1 MLTPEEKAKKNR
13 ANAQKSTGPKT
24 PEGKQRSAKNSV
36 KHGKHA
42 NLLKN
47 FVPPHS
53 AVLCNQDRQRFFRLL
68 ERLIEDYQ
76 PHNTTEAIVVRKI
89 ADAEWRGITFD
100 ELFTAFWNKELME
113 KFKAKQEHIPEIAE
127 VLSELLVYE
136 DQANHPAVEQL
147 HHRIKKALERTIL
160 ANEKRLIL
168 LRKHFPSA
176 STAIERRDFDR
187 EKREFFRGHPELLEP
202 GPDLEN
208 EATFSGPSAAVE
220 NFQLIEQ

>member
-1 MLTPEEKAKKNR
+1 MLSAEDRAKINR

-24 PEGKQRSAKNSV
+24 PAGKQRSAKNSI
-36 KHGKHA
+36 KDGKHA

-53 AVLCNQDRQRFFRLL
+53 AVLCNQDRQRFFRLQ
-68 ERLIEDYQ
+68 ERLIQDYQ
-76 PHNTTEAIVVRKI
+76 PHNLAEAMAVRKI
-89 ADAEWRGITFD
+89 ADAEWRSLTFD
-100 ELFTAFWNKELME
+100 ELFTAFWNRELME
-113 KFKAKQEHIPEIAE
+113 KLQAKQQHNPEMAE
-127 VLSELLVYE
+127 LLCQLLVYT

-147 HHRIKKALERTIL
+147 HNRLKKALERTIL

-187 EKREFFRGHPELLEP
+187 EKREFYRNHPELHDPDPEP
-202 GPDLEN
+202 EN
-208 EATFSGPSAAVE
+208 EANRSSPSEPVGG
-220 NFQLIEQ
+220 FQLVET